1 MSTKEATEKE
11 VEEGSAH
18 LVEMSPYNVEDDDE
32 DGDDGRSRVV
42 SLVKGRSL
50 PNTHE
55 GGVARQLS
63 LQKMVR
69 MHSMRPQELHFK

>member
-1 MSTKEATEKE
+1 MSTKEGTERE

-18 LVEMSPYNVEDDDE
+18 LVEMSHYNDEDDDE
-32 DGDDGRSRVV
+32 DGDGGRSRVR

-50 PNTHE
+50 PNPHE

-63 LQKMVR
+63 LQKMAR
-69 MHSMRPQELHFK
+69 MHSMRPRELNFK